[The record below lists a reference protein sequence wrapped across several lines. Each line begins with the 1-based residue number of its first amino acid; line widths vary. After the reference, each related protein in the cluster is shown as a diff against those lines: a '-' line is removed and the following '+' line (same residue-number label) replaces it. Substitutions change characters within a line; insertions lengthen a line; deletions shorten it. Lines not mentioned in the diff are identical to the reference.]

1 MLTSM
6 LVEIKHMKKKFC
18 DQICAKM
25 DQNQAVFFFFF
36 FGHFLKFGSLFFLYI
51 VLDDTLQQCLTISG
65 GKTHKKIWGPKFGSN
80 RPKLGPK
87 LGFFVVF

>member
-25 DQNQAVFFFFF
+25 DQNQAFFFFF
-36 FGHFLKFGSLFFLYI
+36 FFFFCGHFLKFGSLFFLYI
-51 VLDDTLQQCLTISG
+51 A
-65 GKTHKKIWGPKFGSN
+65 
-80 RPKLGPK
+80 
-87 LGFFVVF
+87 

>member
-36 FGHFLKFGSLFFLYI
+36 LAIFSSLVHYFSFILYRMI
-51 VLDDTLQQCLTISG
+51 PC
-65 GKTHKKIWGPKFGSN
+65 N
-80 RPKLGPK
+80 NA
-87 LGFFVVF
+87 